1 MCYQPDYKE
10 NKTIQNIDMLTQF
23 ILETSIEFSGY
34 HWRYNNL
41 TVLDRNFYK
50 CMKKGGF

>member
-1 MCYQPDYKE
+1 MCYQPDDKE

-23 ILETSIEFSGY
+23 ILEPSTEFSG
-34 HWRYNNL
+34 HHCRNNYL